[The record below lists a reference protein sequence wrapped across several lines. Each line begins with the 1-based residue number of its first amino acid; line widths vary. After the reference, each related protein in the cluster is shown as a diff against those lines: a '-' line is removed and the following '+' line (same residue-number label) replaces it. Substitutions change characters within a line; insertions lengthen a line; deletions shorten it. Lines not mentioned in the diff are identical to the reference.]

1 MTLNEY
7 QKKAVST
14 AIYPAS
20 AKLIYSILGLEGE
33 VGEVAEKMKK
43 ILRDNDGIISEDKK
57 KEIAK
62 DLGMSLDDIAQ
73 LNVEKLQSRKERGQ
87 IKGRGDNR

>member
-14 AIYPAS
+14 AIYPVS
-20 AKLIYSILGLEGE
+20 AKLIYSILGLKGE

-87 IKGRGDNR
+87 IKGSGDNR